1 MATIAVLTDLATIIL
16 VVVQTALSSPPPLSK
31 NHTGTCLNVCFPSI
45 DDTASDGFAEFKKH
59 GGTDSKPA
67 SEVDIDCELK
77 KKRTALRGVGGYQPG
92 VNSKG
97 SLSFKRR
104 GVWKWRWRYIRLG

>member
-1 MATIAVLTDLATIIL
+1 MATIAVLTDLATIVL
-16 VVVQTALSSPPPLSK
+16 VVVQTALLPASLIEKSHRHLPQY
-31 NHTGTCLNVCFPSI
+31 
-45 DDTASDGFAEFKKH
+45 DTASDGFAEFKKH

-77 KKRTALRGVGGYQPG
+77 KKRRALRGVGGYQPG